1 MTNDI
6 FTTMERLTMKV
17 SPSYGAVL
25 KFDDRVFVTDIHWQ
39 GGFTAEIYEFVD
51 DPEETGLGDIEC
63 RLSKIAEAK
72 QHFEDGGHA
81 IAWCLKQK

>member
-25 KFDDRVFVTDIHWQ
+25 KFGDRVFVTDIHWK
-39 GGFTAEIYEFVD
+39 GV
-51 DPEETGLGDIEC
+51 P
-63 RLSKIAEAK
+63 S
-72 QHFEDGGHA
+72 
-81 IAWCLKQK
+81 W

>member
-25 KFDDRVFVTDIHWQ
+25 KFGDKVFVTDIHWK

-63 RLSKIAEAK
+63 RLAKIAEAK

>member
-25 KFDDRVFVTDIHWQ
+25 KFGDRVFVTDIHWK

-51 DPEETGLGDIEC
+51 DPEET
-63 RLSKIAEAK
+63 
-72 QHFEDGGHA
+72 
-81 IAWCLKQK
+81 

>member
-17 SPSYGAVL
+17 SPGYGAVL
-25 KFDDRVFVTDIHWQ
+25 KFDDRVFVTDIHPK
-39 GGFTAEIYEFVD
+39 GDFTAEIYEFVD

-63 RLSKIAEAK
+63 RLSKIAEADR
-72 QHFEDGGHA
+72 HFEDSGHA